1 METREE
7 QLHRIEVRTKRKPT
21 QCNCERCK
29 SMCHTPCLG
38 TPQDILRLI
47 EAGYADKVAYS
58 EWAVGILLG
67 FTPYVIPMVQ
77 IEEKNGWCVFYHDGK
92 CELHDKGLKPT
103 EGILASHDLTPYE
116 LKPEH
121 NLTFSVARE
130 WVREENLKIVKE
142 ICDKLV
148 IFYNHQTK

>member
-7 QLHRIEVRTKRKPT
+7 QLQRIETRTKRKPT

-58 EWAVGILLG
+58 EWAVGIILG

-77 IEEKNGWCVFYHDGK
+77 IEEKNGWCVFYHDGR

-103 EGILASHDLTPYE
+103 EGILASHDLNPDE

-148 IFYNHQTK
+148 KFYNHQTK

>member
-1 METREE
+1 
-7 QLHRIEVRTKRKPT
+7 
-21 QCNCERCK
+21 
-29 SMCHTPCLG
+29 MCHTPCLG

-47 EAGYADKVAYS
+47 EAGYANKVAYT
-58 EWAVGILLG
+58 EWGVGILLG

-103 EGILASHDLTPYE
+103 EGILASHYTSPEE

-121 NLTFSVARE
+121 NLTFAVARE
-130 WVREENLKIVKE
+130 WMRIENQRTIKD

-148 IFYNHQTK
+148 IFYKNKTK